1 MDRALRILVVDDEPD
16 ILETLEYSL
25 AKKGYEV
32 ATALDGLEGLDK
44 AKRLPPDFMILDVM
58 LPGCNGYEVS
68 RMLKEWME
76 NDPEAKPFPIML
88 LTARKVDSHDREKF
102 IATWSRAA
110 RMALSGQN
118 PSSSTVS
125 GSSALQTLYMIRLAW
140 GATPDTGTSKLV
152 VTAWIR
158 SLRMFPTAVLAT
170 WVP

>member
-76 NDPEAKPFPIML
+76 NDPEAKSFPIML

-102 IATWSRAA
+102 IATWSRADA
-110 RMALSGQN
+110 CIYKPFELEE
-118 PSSSTVS
+118 
-125 GSSALQTLYMIRLAW
+125 
-140 GATPDTGTSKLV
+140 V
-152 VTAWIR
+152 VNTILELTQKTA
-158 SLRMFPTAVLAT
+158 S
-170 WVP
+170 

>member
-1 MDRALRILVVDDEPD
+1 MMNRALRILVVDDEPD

-25 AKKGYEV
+25 AKKGFEV

-76 NDPEAKPFPIML
+76 NDPEAKSFPIML

-102 IATWSRAA
+102 IATWSRADA
-110 RMALSGQN
+110 C
-118 PSSSTVS
+118 
-125 GSSALQTLYMIRLAW
+125 LYKPFELE
-140 GATPDTGTSKLV
+140 DV
-152 VTAWIR
+152 VNTITELTQKAA
-158 SLRMFPTAVLAT
+158 S
-170 WVP
+170 

>member
-25 AKKGYEV
+25 EKRGFEV

-44 AKRLPPDFMILDVM
+44 AKRMPPDFMILDVM

-76 NDPEAKPFPIML
+76 NDPEAKSFPIML

-102 IATWSRAA
+102 IATWSRADA
-110 RMALSGQN
+110 CIYKPFELEE
-118 PSSSTVS
+118 
-125 GSSALQTLYMIRLAW
+125 
-140 GATPDTGTSKLV
+140 V
-152 VTAWIR
+152 VNTITELTERAA
-158 SLRMFPTAVLAT
+158 S
-170 WVP
+170 

>member
-44 AKRLPPDFMILDVM
+44 AKRFPPDFMILDVM

-76 NDPEAKPFPIML
+76 NDPEAKSFPIML

-102 IATWSRAA
+102 ISTWSRADA
-110 RMALSGQN
+110 C
-118 PSSSTVS
+118 
-125 GSSALQTLYMIRLAW
+125 LYKPFELEE
-140 GATPDTGTSKLV
+140 V
-152 VTAWIR
+152 VNRINELTQKAA
-158 SLRMFPTAVLAT
+158 S
-170 WVP
+170 

>member
-1 MDRALRILVVDDEPD
+1 MMDRALRILVVDDEPD

-68 RMLKEWME
+68 RMLKEWMD
-76 NDPEAKPFPIML
+76 NDPEAKSFPIML

-102 IATWSRAA
+102 IATWSRADA
-110 RMALSGQN
+110 CIYKPFELEE
-118 PSSSTVS
+118 
-125 GSSALQTLYMIRLAW
+125 
-140 GATPDTGTSKLV
+140 V
-152 VTAWIR
+152 VNTITELTQKTA
-158 SLRMFPTAVLAT
+158 S
-170 WVP
+170 

>member
-44 AKRLPPDFMILDVM
+44 AKRFPPDFMILDVM

-76 NDPEAKPFPIML
+76 NDPEAKSFPIML

-102 IATWSRAA
+102 ISTWSRADA
-110 RMALSGQN
+110 C
-118 PSSSTVS
+118 
-125 GSSALQTLYMIRLAW
+125 LYKPFELEE
-140 GATPDTGTSKLV
+140 V
-152 VTAWIR
+152 VNRINELTQKTA
-158 SLRMFPTAVLAT
+158 S
-170 WVP
+170 